1 MTSGAGDERVG
12 QGIAGITAESGKG
25 GEKTDPMQEFWRQP
39 DLCPILLLT
48 V

>member
-25 GEKTDPMQEFWRQP
+25 EKTDPMQEFWRQP